1 MVIKSIYILNAKINE
16 TLIYWEVFALYGYP
30 MI

>member
-1 MVIKSIYILNAKINE
+1 MVIKSIYILRAKINE

>member
-1 MVIKSIYILNAKINE
+1 MIIKSIYILNPKINE
-16 TLIYWEVFALYGYP
+16 MPIYWEVFALYGYP